1 MSRLYYTK
9 EAGWDWNFALPVGN
23 GKLGAMVFGNK
34 DYEKL
39 QLNEDSL
46 WYGGPQER
54 INQDA
59 RPNLEKV
66 RRLILDGRIPEAQE
80 LLLHAFSG
88 TPSSQRPYAPL
99 GELYIHYNDIKGE
112 CLEYSRELNLST
124 AVHTV
129 RKTFNEITYKED
141 VFASAV
147 ENVIAVH
154 ISTSGNAPFNVEA
167 DAGRMCFYD
176 KGFHDETNSYFSGKM
191 VGDDYRFCGGITAYA
206 DSGEITCTGQ
216 YIVCRNV
223 VNLTILFTGATT
235 YRENDPFA
243 YVKKRLNSVRE
254 VSYEKLLG
262 DHIEDYSALFQRCA
276 LELEY
281 DANLDHLTTDER
293 LERISEDVPDN
304 GLVSTYFDYGRY
316 LLISCSRPGSLPAN
330 LQGIWCKDIDP
341 PWGCKFTVNIN
352 TQMNYWPAEM
362 FGLGDCHL
370 PLFAH
375 MKLMQTDGHK
385 TAEQM
390 YGCRGFVCHHNTDLW
405 GNTAPQDLWIPGTYW
420 VMSVP
425 WLCTHIMQ
433 HYKYTGDV
441 NFLKE
446 MYPVIKDSVLFFHD
460 FLMEIDGKTIIC
472 PSVSPENTYIM
483 PNGTEGSVCAGSSMD
498 NEILRDHF
506 TQFIEAY
513 EIVGDDDEEFLERTK
528 TLLAGIP
535 KIKIGKYG
543 QIMEWLED
551 YDEKE
556 PGHRHISQLYALHPS
571 GQITPDGTPELAA
584 AAEKTLERR
593 LTHGGGH
600 TGWSRAWI
608 MNMFARLRDKD
619 KVYENLIA
627 LFKKS
632 TLNNLFDNHPPF
644 QIDGNFGSIAA
655 IGEMLLQA
663 NDDRVVLLP
672 ALPEQLGCG
681 KFRHL
686 FAPGGAVYS
695 LVWKEGKLTEFS
707 VKAEKSDYHTTV
719 IYKNKKFKLD
729 MAKGEVANFEIYEE

>member
-34 DYEKL
+34 DFEKL

-46 WYGGPQER
+46 WYGGPQDR

-59 RPNLEKV
+59 LPNLPKV
-66 RRLILDGRIPEAQE
+66 RELILSGRIPEAQE
-80 LLLHAFSG
+80 LMLHSFSG
-88 TPSSQRPYAPL
+88 NPSSQRPYAPF
-99 GELYIHYNDIKGE
+99 GELYIKYNDISGE
-112 CLEYSRELNLST
+112 CIEYSRELNLSN
-124 AVHTV
+124 AIHTV
-129 RKTFNEITYKED
+129 KKTFHGITYTEE

-147 ENVIAVH
+147 ENVIAIH
-154 ISTSGNAPFNVEA
+154 ISTEGDVPFNVEA

-176 KGFHDETNSYFSGKM
+176 KAFHDDRNIYFTGEM
-191 VGDDYRFCGGITAYA
+191 AGDNYNFCGGISAYC
-206 DSGEITCTGQ
+206 DSGDISLTGQ

-235 YRENDPFA
+235 FRESDPFD
-243 YVKKRLNSVRE
+243 YVRTRLNAATE
-254 VSYEKLLG
+254 VSYEKLRK
-262 DHIEDYSALFQRCA
+262 DHVSDYKKLFDKCS
-276 LELEY
+276 LKLDY
-281 DANLDHLTTDER
+281 DARLDNLTTDER
-293 LERISEDVPDN
+293 LERISEEVSDN

-316 LLISCSRPGSLPAN
+316 LLISCSRKGSLPAN
-330 LQGIWCKDIDP
+330 LQGVWCKDIDP
-341 PWGCKFTVNIN
+341 PWGCKFTININ

-370 PLFAH
+370 PLFEH
-375 MKLMQTDGHK
+375 MKLMQADGHK
-385 TAEQM
+385 TAEKM

-425 WLCTHIMQ
+425 WLCTHIMS
-433 HYKYTGDV
+433 HYKYTRDIQ
-441 NFLKE
+441 FLKD
-446 MYPVIKDSVLFFHD
+446 MYPIIKDSVLFFHD
-460 FLMEIDGKTIIC
+460 FLLRIDGKTIIC
-472 PSVSPENTYIM
+472 PSVSPENTYIL
-483 PNGTEGSVCAGSSMD
+483 PNGVEGSVCAGSSMD
-498 NEILRDHF
+498 NQILRDHF

-513 EIVGDDDEEFLERTK
+513 ELVEDDDEEFLAK
-528 TLLAGIP
+528 TRELLDGIP
-535 KIKIGKYG
+535 EISIGRHG
-543 QIMEWLED
+543 QIMEWMED

-556 PGHRHISQLYALHPS
+556 PGHRHISQLFALHPS
-571 GQITPDGTPELAA
+571 NQITKDGTPELAL
-584 AAEKTLERR
+584 AAEKTIERR
-593 LTHGGGH
+593 LSFGGGH

-608 MNMFARLRDKD
+608 MNMYARLWDSD

-655 IGEMLLQA
+655 LGEMLVQA

-672 ALPEQLGCG
+672 ALPKRLGDGSFDNICV
-681 KFRHL
+681 
-686 FAPGGAVYS
+686 PGGAAFS
-695 LVWKEGKLTEFS
+695 LKWKNGKLTEFS
-707 VKAEKSDYHTTV
+707 AKAVLCDYHTMV
-719 IYKNKKFKLD
+719 VYKNKKFKLD
-729 MAKGEVANFEIYEE
+729 MVKGEVANFEIYE

>member
-34 DYEKL
+34 EQEKL

-59 RPNLEKV
+59 KENLEKV
-66 RRLILDGRIPEAQE
+66 RELILSGKIPEAQD

-88 TPSSQRPYAPL
+88 TPASQRPYQPF
-99 GELYIHYNDIKGE
+99 GELYIRYNDITGE
-112 CLEYSRELNLST
+112 CLEYSRELNLET

-129 RKTFNEITYKED
+129 KKTFNEITYKEEI
-141 VFASAV
+141 FASAL
-147 ENVIAVH
+147 ENVIVIH
-154 ISTSGNAPFNVEA
+154 ISTTDDVPVNIDVNAN
-167 DAGRMCFYD
+167 RMCFYD
-176 KGFHDETNSYFSGKM
+176 RGFHDKSNAYFTGKM
-191 VGDDYRFCGGITAYA
+191 VGDDYSYCGGITAFA
-206 DSGEITCTGQ
+206 DRGEITLTGE
-216 YIVCRNV
+216 YILCRNV
-223 VNLTILFTGATT
+223 VNLTILFTAATT
-235 YRENDPFA
+235 FRENDPLA
-243 YVKKRLNSVRE
+243 YVRKRLNEARYVE
-254 VSYEKLLG
+254 YEYLLN
-262 DHIEDYSALFQRCA
+262 DHIQDYSALFGKCSFK
-276 LELEY
+276 LSY
-281 DANLDHLTTDER
+281 DANLDNLTTDER
-293 LERISEDVPDN
+293 LERISEEVPDN
-304 GLVSTYFDYGRY
+304 GLVTTYFDYGRY
-316 LLISCSRPGSLPAN
+316 LLISSSRLGSLPAN

-341 PWGCKFTVNIN
+341 PWGCKFTININ

-362 FGLGDCHL
+362 FGLGNCHL
-370 PLFAH
+370 PLFEH
-375 MKLMQTDGHK
+375 MKLMQVDGHK
-385 TAEQM
+385 TASEM
-390 YGCRGFVCHHNTDLW
+390 YGCRGYVCHHNTDLW
-405 GNTAPQDLWIPGTYW
+405 GNTAPQDTWIPGTYW
-420 VMSVP
+420 IMSVP

-433 HYKYTGDV
+433 HYKYTNDV
-441 NFLKE
+441 DFLRK
-446 MYPVIKDSVLFFHD
+446 MYPLIKDSVLFFHD
-460 FLMEIDGKTIIC
+460 FLLEIDGKTIIC

-513 EIVGDDDEEFLERTK
+513 EVVEDDDEEFLERTK
-528 TLLAGIP
+528 TLLDGIP
-535 KIKIGKYG
+535 EIKIGKYG

-571 GQITPDGTPELAA
+571 NQITVDSTPELAEA
-584 AAEKTLERR
+584 ARKTIERR
-593 LTHGGGH
+593 LSFGGGH

-608 MNMFARLRDKD
+608 MNMFARLWDKD

-655 IGEMLLQA
+655 MGEMLVQS
-663 NDDRVVLLP
+663 NDNRVILLP
-672 ALPEQLGCG
+672 ALPDAFDCG
-681 KFRHL
+681 RFNNL
-686 FAPGGAVYS
+686 CVPGGAVYS
-695 LVWKEGKLTEFS
+695 LAWKDNKLTEFS
-707 VKAEKSDYHTTV
+707 VKADKCDYHTTV
-719 IYKNKKFKLD
+719 VYKNKKFKLD